1 MSVRSYDSQE
11 VWGNAVSSPFGDFGV
26 NLPKILAKILFK
38 RKKIVYSLTFFGVRF
53 KQIITLI
60 TFTDSLKNV
69 PYLLNQFFFAK
80 RSLLFHIKNVR
91 NVLRSKKMAVSKFGP
106 IVYHSIF
113 CLKTRFYLAYVQNL
127 HSKVL
132 IKAQL

>member
-11 VWGNAVSSPFGDFGV
+11 VWGNAVSSPFGDFGG
-26 NLPKILAKILFK
+26 KSTKDLAKILFK
-38 RKKIVYSLTFFGVRF
+38 RKKIVYSLTLFEVRF

-80 RSLLFHIKNVR
+80 RSLLFHMKNVR

-113 CLKTRFYLAYVQNL
+113 CLKTRFYLVYVQNL

>member
-11 VWGNAVSSPFGDFGV
+11 VWGNAVSSPFGDFGG
-26 NLPKILAKILFK
+26 KSTKDLAKILFK
-38 RKKIVYSLTFFGVRF
+38 RKKIVYSLTLFEVRF

>member
-11 VWGNAVSSPFGDFGV
+11 VWGNAVSSLFGDFGV

-38 RKKIVYSLTFFGVRF
+38 RKKIVYSLTLFGVRF

-80 RSLLFHIKNVR
+80 RSLLFHMKNVR

-113 CLKTRFYLAYVQNL
+113 CLKTRFYLVYVQNL